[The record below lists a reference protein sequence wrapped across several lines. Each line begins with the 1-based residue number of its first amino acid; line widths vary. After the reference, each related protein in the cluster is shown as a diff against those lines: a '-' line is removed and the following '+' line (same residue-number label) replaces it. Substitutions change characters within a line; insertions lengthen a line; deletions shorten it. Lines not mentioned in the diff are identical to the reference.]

1 LTDGTIHT
9 IEQVSS
15 AVDIES
21 PHIKA
26 KTVFIERW
34 LGRVV
39 KIVAS
44 SGKLLTRIICFTCTP
59 NRMGYVK
66 NALCLHQK
74 ASQRIFSV
82 DLFRQQV
89 QYEREAR

>member
-1 LTDGTIHT
+1 MTDDTKHT

-26 KTVFIERW
+26 KTVFIEHW
-34 LGRVV
+34 LGRGV

-44 SGKLLTRIICFTCTP
+44 SGKC
-59 NRMGYVK
+59 
-66 NALCLHQK
+66 
-74 ASQRIFSV
+74 
-82 DLFRQQV
+82 
-89 QYEREAR
+89 